1 MTRGGWPAAI
11 SRLALAAALLNACAQ
26 EAEAPTAAITAT
38 ATISATS
45 ALPPPAGTAPGGTP
59 SGYAASCAAGYPWG
73 RQVTR
78 AFVCIEAPQSGT
90 TVTRGQS
97 VMIRGYAGGSF
108 ENNVVVELHDANG
121 NVPVKEPL
129 TYTAPDVGMPGFWEI
144 RVLVPVGMPLGPA
157 RIVVYFA
164 SPRDGG
170 IVALASVEL
179 RVQ

>member
-1 MTRGGWPAAI
+1 MTKATWRAVM
-11 SRLALAAALLNACAQ
+11 SCLVLAAALLNACAE

-45 ALPPPAGTAPGGTP
+45 ALPPATGTAAGGAP
-59 SGYAASCAAGYPWG
+59 SGYATSCAAGYPWG

-78 AFVCIEAPQSGT
+78 AFVCIEAPNSGSM
-90 TVTRGQS
+90 VTRGQS
-97 VMIRGYAGGSF
+97 VVVRGYAGGSF

-121 NVPVKEPL
+121 NVPVKEPI
-129 TYTAPDVGMPGFWEI
+129 TYTAPDVGMPGFWET
-144 RVLVPVGMPLGPA
+144 RVPMPVGVPLGPA
-157 RIVVYFA
+157 RIVAYFA